1 MAYIEVESPNGD
13 LGIGSAFHVGEG
25 VFVTARHVVEN
36 KHIRE
41 VCMTESVYIPFT
53 EEELR
58 TEVPHTFLN
67 GDTPVHSVSNNVLA
81 LMRGP
86 LFLPRTEVD
95 VAIFKVQE
103 INPRT
108 PVIPLGSHLNDF
120 LGQSDFVLS
129 EAVVLGYPPIPM
141 STTPVL
147 VGARAEVNA
156 QVDLYDSCDVHF
168 VLSATAR
175 GGFSGGLA
183 FSEWGFALGLVTRSL
198 LTNDGTAESGYMSVL
213 SIEPIYE
220 CLAHHKLLP
229 ECQAD
234 GWDDLWNT
242 QTLHF
247 TRGEPGISGGFPV
260 LASVDSFDD
269 GRRYHLTVCCD
280 DDFEVFEQALR
291 TATAALSEYQ
301 TELVEIRPRMT
312 RIHITGADPGSSV
325 NVAITAALKATTRLF
340 AQHGYISLSHPS
352 VETEEPQ
359 V

>member
-1 MAYIEVESPNGD
+1 
-13 LGIGSAFHVGEG
+13 
-25 VFVTARHVVEN
+25 
-36 KHIRE
+36 
-41 VCMTESVYIPFT
+41 MTESVYIPFT

-58 TEVPHTFLN
+58 TKKPHTFLN
-67 GDTPVHSVSNNVLA
+67 GDTPVHSVSNNA
-81 LMRGP
+81 LVIKRGP
-86 LFLPRTEVD
+86 LFLPRTEID
-95 VAIFKVQE
+95 VAIFEVEE

-242 QTLHF
+242 QTVHF
-247 TRGEPGISGGFPV
+247 TRGDRGISGGFRV
-260 LASVDSFDD
+260 LGSVDSFDN

-280 DDFEVFEQALR
+280 DDVEVFEQALQ
-291 TATAALSEYQ
+291 TATAALGEYQ

-312 RIHITGADPGSSV
+312 RIHIMGADPDPSV
-325 NVAITAALKATTRLF
+325 SAAITAALTATTRLF
-340 AQHGYISLSHPS
+340 AQHGYTSLSYPP
-352 VETEEPQ
+352 VETEDPQ